1 MATVSNNAYRD
12 ACRFLLS
19 LKTRGVS
26 LGLERMQQ
34 WIERIGRPDR
44 TVPLIHIAGT
54 NGKGSVAAMLEA
66 ILRHAGWRTGLYTS
80 PHLVRLGER
89 IQVNRQPLSEA
100 EITAGV
106 QSLEPFVAQMVD
118 AKGQLAVPSYFEFMT
133 GLAFRHFSTARCD
146 VAVIE
151 TGLGGRLD
159 ATNVI
164 VPEIS
169 IITSIG
175 LDHCD
180 LLGDTLTAI
189 AAEKAGI
196 IKSGVPVVMG
206 LLPAEAETVIRTVA
220 AEKGAPVLSVSES
233 LGLSFDEYPETNL
246 AGRYQRGN
254 AATAT
259 LAARALPARWRVS
272 DPAMAAALKNVDWPG
287 RWQRFLISERTV
299 ILDSAHNAEG
309 ASVLATNLQELVR
322 EFKRAP
328 VIVAGVLGEDR
339 ARPLLEVIARFAA
352 AIHLVRPRQNRATPT
367 HQLAAM
373 VPAGFPRLISE
384 DEVDKLFPSK
394 EACCVGEPG
403 DVIVVT
409 GSIYLAGEVLAR
421 IDPARGPFEGEL
433 QDF

>member
-1 MATVSNNAYRD
+1 MR
-12 ACRFLLS
+12 
-19 LKTRGVS
+19 
-26 LGLERMQQ
+26 Q
-34 WIERIGRPDR
+34 WMETIGRPDR
-44 TVPLIHIAGT
+44 NVPLLHIAGT

-89 IQVNRQPLSEA
+89 IQVNRQPLSEE

-106 QSLEPFVAQMVD
+106 RALQPFVAQIRNE
-118 AKGQLAVPSYFEFMT
+118 KGQLAVPSYFEFMT

-164 VPEIS
+164 TPEIS

-175 LDHCD
+175 MDHCD

-189 AAEKAGI
+189 ASEKAGI

-206 LLPAEAETVIRTVA
+206 RLPAEAEAVIRTAA
-220 AEKGAPVLSVSES
+220 AEKGAPVLSVLES
-233 LGLSFDEYPETNL
+233 LGLNFDEYPETNL

-259 LAARALPARWRVS
+259 VVARALPARWRIS
-272 DPAMAAALKNVDWPG
+272 DAGIADALRNVDWPG
-287 RWQRFLISERTV
+287 RWQRFLVSGRTV

-309 ASVLATNLQELVR
+309 ASVLAADLQDLVR

-328 VIVAGVLGEDR
+328 LIVVGVLGEDR
-339 ARPLLEVIARFAA
+339 ARPLLEVIARFAG
-352 AIHLVRPRQNRATPT
+352 AIHLVRPCQNRATPT

-373 VPAGFPRLISE
+373 VPAGFSGLISE
-384 DEVDKLFPSK
+384 DEVDKLFPANETCS
-394 EACCVGEPG
+394 VGERG
-403 DVIVVT
+403 DVVVVT
-409 GSIYLAGEVLAR
+409 GSIYLAGEVLVR
-421 IDPARGPFEGEL
+421 IDPSRGPFEGEL